1 MRSTSGRNRG
11 DALMAEENAA
21 RQEQNTDAPAATS
34 GGKGGMLKVVI
45 IVALAMVGE
54 AAMFFFL
61 GIGSNAGGSDL
72 AAAESR
78 ARQEERERSAEEQDS
93 LVEVE
98 VHNFNVT
105 NNTAAADA
113 IIHISFK
120 LFALVAADQKAEFD
134 KAANEDNKARVREA
148 VERIARGAT
157 IEDLNDPAA
166 GTLKRLLREEINKVL
181 KQSYI
186 VEVVLSDFKTIQ
198 Q

>member
-1 MRSTSGRNRG
+1 
-11 DALMAEENAA
+11 MAEENAA
-21 RQEQNTDAPAATS
+21 ETEETAEATEAVPAK
-34 GGKGGMLKVVI
+34 KGGMVKVLI
-45 IVALAMVGE
+45 IVAVAMIGE

-61 GIGSNAGGSDL
+61 GVGSGAGDAEL
-72 AAAESR
+72 AAAEDQ
-78 ARQEERERSAEEQDS
+78 ARQENGEKQDEEQDS
-93 LVEVE
+93 LAEVE
-98 VHNFNVT
+98 IHTFNVT

-120 LFALVAADQKAEFD
+120 LHALVAADQKSGFD

-157 IEDLNDPAA
+157 VEDLNDPAA

-186 VEVVLSDFKTIQ
+186 IEVVLSDFKTMQ

>member
-1 MRSTSGRNRG
+1 
-11 DALMAEENAA
+11 MAEENAA
-21 RQEQNTDAPAATS
+21 QTEETADAPREAPAK
-34 GGKGGMLKVVI
+34 KGGMLKILI
-45 IVALAMVGE
+45 IVAVAMIGE

-61 GIGSNAGGSDL
+61 GIGSNSANPEL
-72 AAAESR
+72 AAAEDQ
-78 ARQEERERSAEEQDS
+78 ARQEDGEKQDEEQDS
-93 LVEVE
+93 LAEVE
-98 VHNFNVT
+98 IHTFNVT

-120 LFALVAADQKAEFD
+120 LYALVAADQKSDFD

-157 IEDLNDPAA
+157 VEDLNDPAA

-186 VEVVLSDFKTIQ
+186 VEVVLSDFKTMQ